1 MTSGSMLSMATNAFV
16 SIRGNASTTRAKTT
30 FVVPIPKMP
39 RPIAITARLGSA
51 RPMFETLIEMNE
63 PRWMW
68 PSQTPSGIAIRS
80 AIPIAAP
87 LI

>member
-1 MTSGSMLSMATNAFV
+1 
-16 SIRGNASTTRAKTT
+16 
-30 FVVPIPKMP
+30 
-39 RPIAITARLGSA
+39 
-51 RPMFETLIEMNE
+51 LIETNE